1 MTSTQHS
8 IRPCLFQGSC
18 VFWVKGCWLPGV
30 IPGSGLCFDWQ
41 RIGFSFLGA
50 SVMPN
55 DWIAKSCLFAQ
66 VVCVCV
72 CVWLCVCVCVWVG
85 GIFGKNST
93 CVCLCVCGGVSL
105 ERIPHGTTGSQKQR
119 TCAYH
124 TGTNPQRHWSSL
136 QLPHPPSLLP
146 HDQFI
151 PNRFW
156 SICVSTKL
164 LVSWV
169 DGEMPSWKLWGWPL
183 SWWAYLLSS

>member
-55 DWIAKSCLFAQ
+55 DWVAKSCLFAQ
-66 VVCVCV
+66 VMLGSVCVCV
-72 CVWLCVCVCVWVG
+72 CVCVCGVCVCAYVCVCVWYLWKEFHMGLQDHRSKGPVP
-85 GIFGKNST
+85 IT
-93 CVCLCVCGGVSL
+93 
-105 ERIPHGTTGSQKQR
+105 Q
-119 TCAYH
+119 
-124 TGTNPQRHWSSL
+124 GTNPQRHWSSL

-146 HDQFI
+146 HAQFI